1 MTVLCQS
8 VCDWVRGWLAPWR
21 MAFET
26 GGTQGRAEGR
36 TGGRRRRRRRTDRR
50 TDGPFRLSPLFLWW
64 SFLLLRA
71 TEERRRGKDIVALAR
86 RPLARFS
93 AACPCTPSVSNE
105 ERRSLRC
112 LSHSKAVTSL
122 ARCDAL
128 SRPSL
133 AAEWS
138 DQYAVSASCPPIISG
153 SPGVGGSSSFLD
165 LLDSFF
171 LCLPS
176 RLCQSFFPS
185 LFPSVRKGR
194 PQLRG

>member
-1 MTVLCQS
+1 MV
-8 VCDWVRGWLAPWR
+8 GALADGLRNGRNPR
-21 MAFET
+21 TRRET
-26 GGTQGRAEGR
+26 D
-36 TGGRRRRRRRTDRR
+36 GRRRRRRRTDRR
-50 TDGPFRLSPLFLWW
+50 TDGLFRLSPLFLGW

-122 ARCDAL
+122 ARGDAL

-138 DQYAVSASCPPIISG
+138 DQYAVLALCPPIISV
-153 SPGVGGSSSFLD
+153 SAGVGGSSSFLD
-165 LLDSFF
+165 LLDSF

-176 RLCQSFFPS
+176 RLLSVFLPVPFS
-185 LFPSVRKGR
+185 LGSKRKTSVAWLERGGVR
-194 PQLRG
+194 PGC